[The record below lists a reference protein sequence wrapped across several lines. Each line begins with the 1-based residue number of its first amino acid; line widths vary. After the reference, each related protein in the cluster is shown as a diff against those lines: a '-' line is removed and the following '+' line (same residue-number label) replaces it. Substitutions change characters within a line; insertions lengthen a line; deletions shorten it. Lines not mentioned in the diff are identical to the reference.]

1 MARKNAPEPD
11 VLDKENQ
18 IVELRR
24 AGVTWK
30 VIAERTGYA
39 SASGA
44 YNAYQRIAERLIRPG
59 LEEYRDLELERLD
72 RLQVAVWGKAVTGD
86 IRALDSV
93 LRIIDRRTRILGLEA
108 PKEVNLK
115 AEVTTYDRNTIDAEV
130 YRLVTLLDGG
140 AQGALAAP
148 VSPAGTDTAGH

>member
-1 MARKNAPEPD
+1 MSRKNAPEPD
-11 VLDKENQ
+11 RLDKENQ

-24 AGVTWK
+24 AGVAWK

-44 YNAYQRIAERLIRPG
+44 YNAYQRIAERVIRPG

-72 RLQVAVWGKAVTGD
+72 RLQAGVWGKALNGD
-86 IRALDSV
+86 LRALDSV
-93 LRIIDRRTRILGLEA
+93 LRIIDRRTRILGLDA

-140 AQGALAAP
+140 PQGALDAG
-148 VSPAGTDTAGH
+148 VSATGPDTAD